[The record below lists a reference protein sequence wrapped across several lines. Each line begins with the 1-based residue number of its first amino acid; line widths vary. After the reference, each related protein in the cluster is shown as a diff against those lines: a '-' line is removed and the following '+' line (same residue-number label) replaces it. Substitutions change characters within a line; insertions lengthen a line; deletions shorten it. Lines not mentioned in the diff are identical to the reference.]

1 MRMYISTD
9 VALVQ
14 AIHYPIYSD
23 RSAYHTV
30 KAQLV
35 LFADALHQAYE
46 AGNEAACIEIKNHHP
61 DFLGKSNDLIMNTG
75 LSLED
80 FQLIIAK
87 EYGFVDWN
95 DVVNS
100 ANTSFYE
107 PFEIAVDHLLSGELE
122 PLDALLNEIPNLIN
136 RSSVYAHRAGLIHYV
151 AANGIELWRQQ
162 IPHNLVEVTAL
173 LLQKGVNPNQVHN
186 IYNGQGN
193 TLGLIQSSA
202 HPYDAGIGDKL
213 EKLFVHN

>member
-1 MRMYISTD
+1 MYISTD

-14 AIHYPIYSD
+14 AIHHPIYSN
-23 RSAYHTV
+23 RTAYHTV

-35 LFADALHQAYE
+35 LFADALHQTYE

-61 DFLGKSNDLIMNTG
+61 NFLGKSNDLIMNAN
-75 LSLED
+75 LILED

-87 EYGFVDWN
+87 EYGFKDWT
-95 DVVNS
+95 DVVNN
-100 ANTSFYE
+100 ANISFNE
-107 PFEIAVDHLLSGELE
+107 PFELAVDHLLSGEWDQLN
-122 PLDALLNEIPNLIN
+122 ALLNDNPDLIN
-136 RSSVYAHRAGLIHYV
+136 NSSSYAHHAGLIHYV

-173 LLQKGVNPNQVHN
+173 LLQKGANPNQVHN

-193 TLGLIQSSA
+193 VLGLIQSSA
-202 HPYDAGIGDKL
+202 HPYEAGIGDEL